1 MGIVIGIKV
10 LTKEELGNFYEIYN
24 VQRYEIY
31 NVQRYE
37 IDTKTGFL
45 KINYENGKVYF
56 FKLREIIYFMVF

>member
-1 MGIVIGIKV
+1 MGIKV
-10 LTKEELGNFYEIYN
+10 LTKEELGNW
-24 VQRYEIY
+24 YEIY

-56 FKLREIIYFMVF
+56 FKLREIIYFRVF

>member
-1 MGIVIGIKV
+1 MRIVIGIKV
-10 LTKEELGNFYEIYN
+10 LTKEELGNF
-24 VQRYEIY
+24 YEIY